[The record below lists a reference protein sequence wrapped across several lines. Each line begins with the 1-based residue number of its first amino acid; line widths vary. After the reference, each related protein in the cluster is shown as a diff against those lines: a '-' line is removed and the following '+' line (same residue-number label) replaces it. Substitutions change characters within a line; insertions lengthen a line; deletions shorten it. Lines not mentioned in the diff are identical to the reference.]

1 MKKYLVQWITILSSL
16 SFLLLLFGFGWT
28 IQSQFFGSVTAT
40 AAKTTEATSTDTISE
55 GMTIIALGDS
65 LTRGTGDS
73 NGKGYVGY
81 LVDRLKEQSSEEITL
96 RNLGVKGYRSD
107 QLLNQVKQSEIK
119 RQIQDADI
127 ILMTM
132 GGNDLFQ
139 SGQTLIDLDPQKIDQ
154 LREEYLLNMQQ
165 IMGEIR
171 SVNKEAAIYYVGL
184 YNPFINLADAEIT
197 TQAVRQWNHETSELL
212 DKDHQAV
219 FVPTYD
225 LFQINV
231 DQYLFSDKF
240 HPNTEGYQ
248 LIAERV
254 AGLIK

>member
-1 MKKYLVQWITILSSL
+1 MKKYLVKWITIISSL

-28 IQSQFFGSVTAT
+28 IQNQFFGSVTA
-40 AAKTTEATSTDTISE
+40 AVPKTEATSMDTTSE
-55 GMTIIALGDS
+55 GKIIVALGDS

-81 LVDRLKEQSSEEITL
+81 VVDRLKDQSNEAITL

-139 SGQTLIDLDPQKIDQ
+139 SGQTLIDLDIQKIDQ
-154 LREEYLLNMQQ
+154 LRAEYLQNMQQ
-165 IMGEIR
+165 IMTEIR
-171 SVNKEAAIYYVGL
+171 SVNKEAMIYYVGL
-184 YNPFINLADAEIT
+184 YNPFIELSDAEIT
-197 TQAVRQWNHETSELL
+197 TLAVRQWNYETSQLL
-212 DKDHQAV
+212 DQDHQTV

-225 LFQINV
+225 LFQVNG
-231 DQYLFSDKF
+231 DNYLFSDKF

-254 AGLIK
+254 VGLIN